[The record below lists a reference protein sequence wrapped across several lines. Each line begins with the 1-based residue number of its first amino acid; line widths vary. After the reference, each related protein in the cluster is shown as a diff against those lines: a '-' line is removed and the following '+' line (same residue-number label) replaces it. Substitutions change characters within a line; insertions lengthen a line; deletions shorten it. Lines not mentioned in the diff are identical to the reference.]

1 MAKTLFYPSMDEGI
15 QKDLKGLKNQKFEA
29 ECDAR
34 AAAEEE
40 DRIRHERYDLE
51 QKIITA
57 QGGLDRIQNPSNRED
72 YLDRWIEE
80 NMEETE

>member
-1 MAKTLFYPSMDEGI
+1 MAKALFYPSMDEGI
-15 QKDLKGLKNQKFEA
+15 QKDLKSLKNQKFEA

-57 QGGLDRIQNPSNRED
+57 QGGLDRIANSPNRED
-72 YLDRWIEE
+72 YLDQWIDE
-80 NMEETE
+80 NLGGSE